1 MDGST
6 AVIVL
11 AAGEGKRLKSDLPKV
26 LHRVAG
32 RSLLGHVLAALEE
45 VRVDRRIAV
54 VSSRRDDIA
63 SALEEEGLGLDVEL
77 VVQDPPRGTG
87 DAVRIALEALAGDI
101 PSHVLVLPGDGPM
114 IKPVTL
120 NMLLDEHVSSGA
132 KATVLTAIASD
143 PSGYGRVVRRPGGE
157 IERIVEERDAT
168 SEELGID
175 EINSSM
181 YVFDTTDLGAMLEKA
196 DRENAQGEHYLTDVI
211 GLLRSNDEKVALAR
225 VVMDEVR
232 GTNTRAELAEV
243 AALLRTQACDRLMF
257 EGVTIVD
264 PATTY
269 IDPTVEVGRDA
280 TILPFTFLEGRTVV
294 GEGAEIGPQVR
305 IVDSEVGERAKI
317 TYAVVRGSVVGP
329 EASVGPFAS
338 LRPGSKLGRGAEIG
352 TFVETK
358 NTVLGDDSDAH
369 HLAYLGDAKIGSG
382 VNIGAGTITCNWD
395 GEKKNRTVIEDDAYI
410 SSDTMLVAPVHIG
423 KRAATGAGA
432 VVREDVPDDALAVG
446 VPARVIEGKGNRM
459 KRSRRSRTEKNG
471 GDTT

>member
-1 MDGST
+1 VDGST

-11 AAGEGKRLKSDLPKV
+11 AAGEGKRLKSALPKV

-32 RSLLGHVLAALEE
+32 RSLLGHVLAVLEE
-45 VRVDRRIAV
+45 VRVDRRIVV
-54 VSSRRDDIA
+54 VSSRRDEIA
-63 SALEEEGLGLDVEL
+63 SALEEEGVGSDVEL

-87 DAVRIALEALAGDI
+87 DAVRIALEALAGDT
-101 PSHVLVLPGDGPM
+101 PPHVLVLPGDGPM
-114 IKPVTL
+114 IEPATL
-120 NMLLDEHVSSGA
+120 NMLLDEHMSSGA
-132 KATVLTAIASD
+132 RATVLTAIAPD

-157 IERIVEERDAT
+157 IDRIVEERDAV
-168 SEELGID
+168 SEDLAID
-175 EINSSM
+175 EINSSV
-181 YVFDTTDLGAMLEKA
+181 YVFDTTDLAAMLEKV
-196 DRENAQGEHYLTDVI
+196 DRDNSQGEHYLTDVI
-211 GLLRSNDEKVALAR
+211 GLLRSRDEKVALAR
-225 VVMDEVR
+225 VAMDEVR
-232 GTNTRAELAEV
+232 GANTRAELAQV
-243 AALLRTQACDRLMF
+243 AALLRNQACERLMF

-264 PATTY
+264 PKTTY
-269 IDPTVEVGRDA
+269 IDPTVAVGRDA
-280 TILPFTFLEGRTVV
+280 TILPFTLLEGKTVV
-294 GEGAEIGPQVR
+294 GEGAELGPQVR
-305 IVDSEVGERAKI
+305 IVDSEIGERARV

-369 HLAYLGDAKIGSG
+369 HLAYLGDAEIGSG

-395 GEKKNRTVIEDDAYI
+395 GERKHRTVIEDDAYI
-410 SSDTMLVAPVHIG
+410 SSDTMLVAPVHVG

-459 KRSRRSRTEKNG
+459 KRSHRSRTEKKG